1 MFKNLKFN
9 HKIFFIP
16 SLAALTFMI
25 IFIMTQSFTRKNAEL
40 LNRIVSGYA
49 PAWELSRDL
58 LETLGSIQRSLQDAV
73 AAADEDELART
84 DSLRYQFLQR
94 INSEKENPVLNA
106 AQLNNI
112 QNMFLEYYNLSRGV
126 SLNMIRGQSG
136 QKMTQSL
143 ESMREKY
150 LTLRKKLK
158 SDIESAKSNMARG
171 FTVTQKN
178 NRAMMISTSI
188 ASFVF
193 IILISLLSLFVVR
206 SISSSLKIA
215 INVAEKVADG
225 DLTVN
230 VPSNTANDEAGILLE
245 AFRKMVENLRGLS
258 GQIKEG
264 ANALAASA
272 SEISAS
278 VSQIASGA
286 TETASAASETSTTV
300 EEVRQTAI
308 DSNQKSKSVSESAQK
323 AVEISQIGEKSVNDT
338 INEMH
343 RIETQMESIAESIM
357 KLSEHGKAIG
367 EIIAAV
373 EDMAEQ
379 SRLLAVNAS
388 IEAAKAGEHGK
399 GFGVVAQE
407 VRSLAEQSK
416 EATAKVRRILDDI
429 QKATSETV
437 MKTEQGSKAVES
449 GVKQSTETGEAIQR
463 LASSVAEAA
472 QATTQIAV
480 SSQEQLVGMDQVVSA
495 MESINQAS
503 SQNVGAIKQV
513 ESASQ
518 DLHNLGQ
525 KLQELVEQY
534 KI

>member
-1 MFKNLKFN
+1 MFKNLKLN

-16 SLAALTFMI
+16 LLTTIAFII
-25 IFIMTQSFTRKNAEL
+25 IFIVTQSFTKRNAVF
-40 LNRIVSGYA
+40 LNRIVSGYV

-58 LETLGSIQRSLQDAV
+58 LETLGSIQRGLQDAV
-73 AAADEDELART
+73 AAEDEDELSRT
-84 DSLRYQFLQR
+84 NTLKSQFLQR
-94 INSEKENPVLNA
+94 IKTERKNPVLDVA
-106 AQLNNI
+106 HLDSI
-112 QNMFLEYYNLSRGV
+112 QNIFSEYYNLAYKV
-126 SLNMIRGQSG
+126 SLNMIRQQSG
-136 QKMTQSL
+136 QRMTQSL
-143 ESMREKY
+143 ELMREKY
-150 LTLRKKLK
+150 LTLRKVLK
-158 SDIESAKSNMARG
+158 SDIEKAKNRMRKG
-171 FTVTQKN
+171 LVITQKN
-178 NRAMMISTSI
+178 NRDLMFSASI
-188 ASFVF
+188 ASLVF
-193 IILISLLSLFVVR
+193 ITLIILLSLLVTK
-206 SISSSLKIA
+206 SITGSVNTA
-215 INVAEKVADG
+215 INVAERVAEG
-225 DLTVN
+225 DLTVD
-230 VPSNTANDEAGILLE
+230 VPSNNTHDESGILLK
-245 AFRKMVENLRGLS
+245 AFKKMVENLRNLTA
-258 GQIKEG
+258 QIKEG

-278 VSQIASGA
+278 VTQIASGA

-300 EEVRQTAI
+300 EEVRQTAM
-308 DSNQKSKSVSESAQK
+308 DSNKKSKSVSESAQK
-323 AVEISQIGEKSVNDT
+323 AVEISRIGEKSVNDT

-367 EIIAAV
+367 EIIATV

-388 IEAAKAGEHGK
+388 IEAVKAGEHGK
-399 GFGVVAQE
+399 GFAVVAQE

-416 EATAKVRRILDDI
+416 EATSKVKRILDDI
-429 QKATSETV
+429 QKATSEAV

-449 GVKQSTETGEAIQR
+449 GVKQSTETGEAIEK
-463 LASSVAEAA
+463 LANRVAEAA

-503 SQNVGAIKQV
+503 NQNVGAIKQV
-513 ESASQ
+513 ESAAQ